1 MNLLIQWT
9 NISSSSLKQWKLHSI
24 KIMKIPKISFPQYS
38 PKSINSTCG
47 HTVVRRQDR
56 YGARRKPVITFPFP
70 CNILMNQDIF
80 CSENGIRPSFRH
92 VRSVYFYKKSIN
104 ELRNEPLLVM
114 LKQQKWSKKGFWTN
128 GTNNL
133 TRRLQH
139 KRHLNNKTASIQG

>member
-1 MNLLIQWT
+1 MQTKISLLWMNLLIQWT
-9 NISSSSLKQWKLHSI
+9 NISSSSLLQWKLHSI

-56 YGARRKPVITFPFP
+56 YGARCKPVITFPFP

-92 VRSVYFYKKSIN
+92 VRSVYFYKKSKWIKKWA
-104 ELRNEPLLVM
+104 PLSHVKATKM
-114 LKQQKWSKKGFWTN
+114 KQKGF
-128 GTNNL
+128 
-133 TRRLQH
+133 
-139 KRHLNNKTASIQG
+139 LNKWNQQSDQASST